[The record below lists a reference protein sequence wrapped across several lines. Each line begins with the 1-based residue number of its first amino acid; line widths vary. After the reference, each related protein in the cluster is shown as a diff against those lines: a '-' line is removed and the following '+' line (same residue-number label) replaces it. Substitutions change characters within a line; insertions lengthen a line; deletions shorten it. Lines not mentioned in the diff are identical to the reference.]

1 MIYLGS
7 NLSETALP
15 MIIIEQEKCGREYK
29 LVGNGIEGEVYRCYN
44 LALKM
49 FDLFPHTKSL
59 SQKFKKIELLGQL
72 QDNAACFPRGFV
84 GYSSKKIEGYFC
96 ELVEPNNQ
104 YKDFDSKTLFM
115 LKDIRKKLQY
125 IIEADEAIQR
135 FHKMGLILGDIKG
148 NNIMINPKGK
158 IKFVDT
164 DNWMYKNYGFDVN
177 PIRSKWL
184 QLLYNKDFS
193 LIDND
198 KFAFSMMAIQ
208 ILLNLSFSN
217 PKNISDKYFQYMI
230 HLLEVKNETKEL
242 LRIIFSDAKDKP
254 YIGDILKN
262 IDTEKIISEEKRKY
276 LHDTRLR

>member
-7 NLSETALP
+7 NLSKTALP

-29 LVGNGIEGEVYRCYN
+29 MIGNGSEGEVYKCFT

-49 FDLFPHTKSL
+49 FDLYLHPERL
-59 SQKFKKIELLGQL
+59 SQKYKKIELLGQL
-72 QDNAACFPRGFV
+72 QDGSACFPKGFV
-84 GYSSKKIEGYFC
+84 GYSNEKIEGYFC

-148 NNIMINPKGK
+148 NNIMINPEDK

-164 DNWMYKNYGFDVN
+164 DNWMYKNYGFDVE
-177 PIRSKWL
+177 PARSKWL
-184 QLLYNKDFS
+184 QELYHKDFS
-193 LIDND
+193 LLDND
-198 KFAFSMMAIQ
+198 KFAFSMLAIQ

-217 PKNISDKYFQYMI
+217 SKNISDKYFWYMI
-230 HLLEVKNETKEL
+230 HLLDVKKETKEF
-242 LRIIFSDAKDKP
+242 LRIIFSDAHDKP
-254 YIGDILKN
+254 YIGDILKTIN
-262 IDTEKIISEEKRKY
+262 TEKIISEEKRKY
-276 LHDTRLR
+276 LHDTRMR